1 MNFLCFQGFSHS
13 FDRVNLSVELRE
25 SGFSSPPALT
35 LEWITMKNIYA
46 CPHCQ
51 TVLNPSVKILLV
63 VQYKKKKGMI
73 LLSPQ
78 PGNFH
83 FICDSKLQKA
93 LTPGAL
99 VNFSCPVCSSD
110 LTSAQDKKFVELSL
124 LSPGRESRRVEFSRE
139 FGKQATLIIDGNEVA
154 AFGRDA
160 EESSGKNFFG
170 A

>member
-1 MNFLCFQGFSHS
+1 
-13 FDRVNLSVELRE
+13 
-25 SGFSSPPALT
+25 
-35 LEWITMKNIYA
+35 MKNIYA

-78 PGNFH
+78 PGNFR
-83 FICDSKLQKA
+83 FICDSELQESMK
-93 LTPGAL
+93 PGAL

-110 LTSAQDKKFVELSL
+110 LTSTQDNKFVELAL
-124 LSPGRESRRVEFSRE
+124 LSPGRKSRRVEFSRQ
-139 FGKQATLIIDGNEVA
+139 FGKQATLIIDGDEVA
-154 AFGRDA
+154 MFGRDVEDSA
-160 EESSGKNFFG
+160 GKNFFG